1 MERVGGIPNMNNRDW
16 DFLMG
21 DFGDP
26 LADIEDYMIPPF
38 LHKQPNKEDK
48 SNDTTQNQDG
58 R

>member
-1 MERVGGIPNMNNRDW
+1 MNNHNRDW

-38 LHKQPNKEDK
+38 PHKQPNKEDK
-48 SNDTTQNQDG
+48 SDDETQTQDE
-58 R
+58 RQA